1 MKKHLISFG
10 SPDLKISIKR
20 FLTQGKNLDYFDKI
34 KVFSVKD
41 LEIKDQ
47 KKLKNL
53 LKKKNKL

>member
-1 MKKHLISFG
+1 MKKYLISFG

-20 FLTQGKNLDYFDKI
+20 FLDQGKKLNYFDKI
-34 KVFSVKD
+34 KVFSTND

-53 LKKKNKL
+53 LKKKD